1 MWGRSVFDNIRKFLQ
16 FQLTVNAVAL
26 TLTFICAVTGNE
38 PPLNAVMMLWV
49 NLIMDTMGAL
59 ALGTEPPSAKLLQ
72 RRPCKRNASLISNK
86 MYRNITIQFLFQ
98 LTLLCYL
105 LLNGASHFNV
115 VEDSKEHLTVIFNTF
130 VFCQVFNEL
139 NARSIGDEM
148 NVFKGLYRSPL
159 FLSIIIFTV
168 IAQYGIIEYG
178 GDFVRTTH
186 LTTDQWIKCILLG
199 SLSLPLGGIMR
210 LLPVRDSASDFAI
223 MSDLIKTNRNK
234 AMHGQISE
242 KVRQATTE
250 PGDGFSVSFFVWFI
264 VVTILPVVVMH
275 RFEEHWHLLPA
286 SMK

>member
-1 MWGRSVFDNIRKFLQ
+1 M
-16 FQLTVNAVAL
+16 
-26 TLTFICAVTGNE
+26 
-38 PPLNAVMMLWV
+38 
-49 NLIMDTMGAL
+49 
-59 ALGTEPPSAKLLQ
+59 
-72 RRPCKRNASLISNK
+72 
-86 MYRNITIQFLFQ
+86 
-98 LTLLCYL
+98 
-105 LLNGASHFNV
+105 
-115 VEDSKEHLTVIFNTF
+115 IFNTF